1 VPVLADAALDQLD
14 VIKAIAERPVEGKP
28 SDPPG
33 HVQFRSAIR
42 PSGASGR
49 RRL

>member
-1 VPVLADAALDQLD
+1 VAVLGDTALDQLD
-14 VIKAIAERPVEGKP
+14 VIRAIAEHPVEGKP
-28 SDPPG
+28 SDPAA
-33 HVQFRSAIR
+33 HDQFRSAIR

>member
-1 VPVLADAALDQLD
+1 VPVLADLALDQLV
-14 VIKAIAERPVEGKP
+14 VIRAIGERPVEGKP
-28 SDPPG
+28 GDPAA
-33 HVQFRSAIR
+33 HDQFRSAIR